1 MKKIIKAI
9 QDNLDLKNK
18 ILANA
23 VLLTKIE
30 ASHQTIV
37 NTLQSGGCVFFC
49 GNGGS
54 AADAQHMAA
63 ELTGKYY
70 LKRRALAAM
79 ALHTD
84 TSSLTAIA
92 NDFGYE
98 HVFQRQIEAHAKK
111 GDVLV
116 GLSTSGNSQ
125 NIIQAFESAKE
136 IGCICISL
144 TGRGGGKLKKLSDIC
159 IEIDSNDTPRIQEC
173 HTLIGHIICQ
183 LVEESFFGNKNE
195 N

>member
-1 MKKIIKAI
+1 MKRIIKAI
-9 QDNLDLKNK
+9 EDNLELKKK
-18 ILANA
+18 ILAN
-23 VLLTKIE
+23 VELLTKIE
-30 ASHQTIV
+30 ECHKLILKS
-37 NTLQSGGCVFFC
+37 LRGGGCTFFC

-92 NDFGYE
+92 NDFGFE
-98 HVFQRQIEAHAKK
+98 QVFQRQIEAHAKK
-111 GDVLV
+111 GDVIV
-116 GLSTSGNSQ
+116 GISTSGNSQ
-125 NIIQAFESAKE
+125 NIIQAFESARE
-136 IGCICISL
+136 CGCSCISL

-159 IEIDSNDTPRIQEC
+159 IEIDSHDTPRIQEC

-183 LVEESFFGNKNE
+183 LVEESFFGKKDE

>member
-1 MKKIIKAI
+1 MKRIIKAI
-9 QDNLDLKNK
+9 EDNLELKKK
-18 ILANA
+18 ILTDIE
-23 VLLTKIE
+23 LLNKVE
-30 ASHQTIV
+30 ESHKLIFES
-37 NTLQSGGCVFFC
+37 LKSGGCIFFC

-70 LKRRALAAM
+70 LKRKALAAM

-98 HVFQRQIEAHAKK
+98 QVFQRQIEAHAKK

-136 IGCICISL
+136 SGCICISL
-144 TGRGGGKLKKLSDIC
+144 TGRGGGKLKKHSDIC

-173 HTLIGHIICQ
+173 HTLIGHIVCQ

>member
-30 ASHQTIV
+30 ASHQSIV
-37 NTLQSGGCVFFC
+37 NALQSGGCVFFC

-136 IGCICISL
+136 SGCICISL
-144 TGRGGGKLKKLSDIC
+144 TGRGGGKLKKHSDIC

-173 HTLIGHIICQ
+173 HTLIGHIVCQ